1 MPLIAAVAAVH
12 DGYVLG
18 KSCVRSSMG
27 GAMLTR
33 CMLSATQTLQG
44 HQRAEVRPR
53 YSLKRVEN
61 AAGAYEVSTASAHER
76 IERCMSGQTTGC

>member
-1 MPLIAAVAAVH
+1 MH

-61 AAGAYEVSTASAHER
+61 AAGAYEVSTSCSQES
-76 IERCMSGQTTGC
+76 MSNARQGRSDAP

>member
-1 MPLIAAVAAVH
+1 MH

-61 AAGAYEVSTASAHER
+61 AAGAYEVSTACTHKRNSL
-76 IERCMSGQTTGC
+76 